1 VDGNK
6 WRLYGDGGLLLD
18 EKMNKLCKN
27 CNWHKNNDYYYTG
40 TGIHDECLC
49 PEIKQQQNPVTGE
62 PIMKFC
68 RFERLESGECGP
80 DAKYWMEKQPPETK
94 EQFWNRMFNFVA
106 K

>member
-1 VDGNK
+1 
-6 WRLYGDGGLLLD
+6 
-18 EKMNKLCKN
+18 MNKLCKN

-94 EQFWNRMFNFVA
+94 EQFWNRMFNFGT